1 MDKPHIL
8 FLLGI
13 LACVIMVFYMFG
25 EGSVDGFDVMDLP
38 TTGLPPAHIKVVKT
52 NPDGTTVKDST
63 GAIVYGMIRI
73 PDRSYAV
80 PKKNSTGSNILLE
93 GSTTDIEYE
102 IKRVP
107 YGYMAAP
114 DKMSII
120 PSTQSSE
127 FSQYQKSLGGNTDTG
142 VFTGNMTEERNYNP
156 NDASNAPAYYSTP
169 GEDNLGKYYF
179 YDKDGKLV
187 FSDVSGTNVAP
198 VIYYVPGSY
207 KYGASNYVP
216 NYEDSVYMSRT
227 TRQSTLTP
235 VFNTSS
241 ILGGFCAQHKG
252 DTNKLEEKCN
262 ALDVAACASTSC
274 CVLLGGQKCVAGS
287 DRGPTNPANYSDFRV
302 VNKDVYYY
310 EGKCY
315 GNCL

>member
-1 MDKPHIL
+1 MDKAHIIFLSVFL
-8 FLLGI
+8 FFVVMI
-13 LACVIMVFYMFG
+13 FYVFG

-38 TTGLPPAHIKVVKT
+38 STGLPPGHIKAIKT
-52 NPDGTTVKDST
+52 NPDGTILRD
-63 GAIVYGMIRI
+63 AANNIVYGMIKI
-73 PDRSYAV
+73 PQGYYAV
-80 PKKNSTGSNILLE
+80 VKQDARGNEIFLE
-93 GSTTDIEYE
+93 GSNTDKEYI
-102 IKRVP
+102 IKSVP
-107 YGYMAAP
+107 YGFMAAP
-114 DKMSII
+114 DKLSII
-120 PSTQSSE
+120 SSTQATQFSE
-127 FSQYQKSLGGNTDTG
+127 YQKSLGENSDTG
-142 VFTGNMTEERNYNP
+142 VFSGTQTRERNYNP
-156 NDASNAPAYYSTP
+156 NDISGAAYHNTP
-169 GEDNLGKYYF
+169 GTDNLGKYYF
-179 YDKDGKLV
+179 YDADGKLV
-187 FSDVSGTNVAP
+187 VSDVSGVNVAP
-198 VIYYVPGSY
+198 VIYYIPGSY
-207 KYGASNYVP
+207 KYGASTYVP

-310 EGKCY
+310 QGKCY
-315 GNCL
+315 GNCI